1 MTKEPTRGKRKKA
14 ATPTAQ
20 KPAPAARS
28 TAAAPKAEAPNRARR
43 LCSLGALMPAVTRPT
58 FRRQSPAAV
67 QVMLDWADIVGP
79 ELARVTVPRR
89 LSGGT
94 LTVAC
99 AGPVATELPYLAPG
113 LIARINGVC
122 GTGVVSRIKPL
133 QDLALRP
140 APPPPRPRPVPA
152 PVEIG
157 DMPEGP
163 LRDSLSR
170 LGGWIGQRGASR
182 RRGG

>member
-14 ATPTAQ
+14 AAPTAQ
-20 KPAPAARS
+20 PAPAAS
-28 TAAAPKAEAPNRARR
+28 SPAAARGAEPPHRARR
-43 LCSLGALMPAVTRPT
+43 LCSLGALMPAVTRPA

-89 LSGGT
+89 LSAGT

-99 AGPVATELPYLAPG
+99 AGPVATELQYLAPG

-122 GTGVVSRIKPL
+122 GAGVVSRIRPQ
-133 QDLALRP
+133 QDLTLRP

-163 LRDSLSR
+163 LRDALSR
-170 LGGWIGQRGASR
+170 LGGWVGQRGTSR
-182 RRGG
+182 RRG